1 MRLSMRLTK
10 LFSLLTG
17 AYLLSVV
24 PTMPVQAQESGPVS
38 VQRHERLITK
48 AKMREIRRASR

>member
-24 PTMPVQAQESGPVS
+24 PTMPVQAQESGGPVT
-38 VQRHERLITK
+38 VQRHEQ
-48 AKMREIRRASR
+48 A